1 MRTESQKDTV
11 ICCSKVGK
19 NYRQGSQQVQV
30 LDGLDLE
37 IRAGEMIGIM
47 GASGSGKSTLLN
59 LLGGLDRPDAGRIAL
74 LGRDLAALSDRELAG
89 ARNRHLGFVY
99 QFHHLL
105 GEFSAAENAAMPLLI
120 AGATRREALARATEL
135 LTAVGLAG
143 RLRHRPAQLSGGERQ
158 RVAVARA
165 LANRPDCV
173 FMDEPTG
180 NLDRG
185 SADQVV
191 ALLLDLN
198 RELGISF
205 VVVSHD
211 ERVAG
216 RMHRVLTLED
226 GRLRP
231 AALDPVPRREVGP

>member
-1 MRTESQKDTV
+1 
-11 ICCSKVGK
+11 
-19 NYRQGSQQVQV
+19 
-30 LDGLDLE
+30 
-37 IRAGEMIGIM
+37 
-47 GASGSGKSTLLN
+47 
-59 LLGGLDRPDAGRIAL
+59 
-74 LGRDLAALSDRELAG
+74 
-89 ARNRHLGFVY
+89 
-99 QFHHLL
+99 
-105 GEFSAAENAAMPLLI
+105 
-120 AGATRREALARATEL
+120 
-135 LTAVGLAG
+135 
-143 RLRHRPAQLSGGERQ
+143 LSGGERQ

-216 RMHRVLTLED
+216 RMHRVLVLEE
-226 GRLRP
+226 GRLRETSID
-231 AALDPVPRREVGP
+231 AASRRESPGPTTPGHKTPGQKRSGHEIGS

>member
-1 MRTESQKDTV
+1 VRTESQKDTV

-59 LLGGLDRPDAGRIAL
+59 LLGGLDRPDAGRTAL

-105 GEFSAAENAAMPLLI
+105 GEFSAVENAAMPLLI

-143 RLRHRPAQLSGGERQ
+143 RLHHRPAQLSGGERQ

-226 GRLRP
+226 GRLRA

>member
-1 MRTESQKDTV
+1 MLIENQKDTV
-11 ICCSKVGK
+11 ISCSKVGK
-19 NYRQGSQQVQV
+19 SYRQGSQQLQV

-47 GASGSGKSTLLN
+47 GASGSGKSTFLN
-59 LLGGLDRPDAGRIAL
+59 LLGGLDRPDAGRIEL

-105 GEFSAAENAAMPLLI
+105 GEFNAVENAAMPLLI

-143 RLRHRPAQLSGGERQ
+143 RLRHRPSQLSGGERQ

-226 GRLRP
+226 GRLRALSAES
-231 AALDPVPRREVGP
+231 AACRGTH